1 MMTKEKYTGHV
12 LILIVNIL
20 FAINITISK
29 SLLPDQISPEGLT
42 LLRMLFAS
50 VMFWITSLF
59 TTREHVT
66 RKDLGLLFLCS
77 MTGIALNQGLF
88 LFGLSQ
94 TSPIDASIISTASP
108 IFVMVLAAIV
118 LKEPITRL
126 KAFGVMLGATG
137 AIALILSSIQVATGQ
152 SNMFGNLL
160 CITSSFS
167 YSIYLVIAKPITQR
181 YSSVT
186 MMKWMFLFAAIVI
199 SPFTYQ
205 NLLETPAFHGT
216 ISFQNIASI
225 LYVLI
230 GATFIPYL
238 LIPMSLK
245 RIRPTTMS
253 MYNYIQPMGASTI
266 AIIIGQDTFSIVKLI
281 AAAFVFGGVY
291 MVTQSKSREDIE
303 KAKEEKNKK
312 K

>member
-118 LKEPITRL
+118 LNEPITRL

-281 AAAFVFGGVY
+281 AAAFVLGGVY

>member
-1 MMTKEKYTGHV
+1 V

-94 TSPIDASIISTASP
+94 TSPIDASIISTSSP
-108 IFVMVLAAIV
+108 IFVMILAAIV

-152 SNMFGNLL
+152 SNLFGNLL

-205 NLLETPAFHGT
+205 NLLDTPAFHGA

>member
-118 LKEPITRL
+118 LNEPITRL

-160 CITSSFS
+160 CITNSFS

>member
-281 AAAFVFGGVY
+281 AAAFVLGGVY